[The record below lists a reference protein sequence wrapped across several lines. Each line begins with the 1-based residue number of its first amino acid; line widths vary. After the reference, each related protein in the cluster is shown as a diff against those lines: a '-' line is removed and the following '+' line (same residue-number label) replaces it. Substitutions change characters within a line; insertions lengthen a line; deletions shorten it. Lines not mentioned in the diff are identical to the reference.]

1 MVKQFLTLYTP
12 ERATWTNITE
22 LTDDLR
28 WTEMTA
34 QTAAE
39 FFDSHNVLHRFSREV
54 IEAATRVN
62 YGQVCFA
69 LLTLLTPK
77 KNANHRECLQ
87 NVDEIHAVEGQ
98 VSLAADNAVGVK
110 GGNFQIFQNFLA
122 RSGAKVHLN
131 TTVSEPQPYKD
142 ASPRLNEFHVF
153 LFCLWR
159 RSCLFRRRAITPG
172 Q

>member
-77 KNANHRECLQ
+77 KTLIIGNAYRMLMKYMP
-87 NVDEIHAVEGQ
+87 
-98 VSLAADNAVGVK
+98 SRVK
-110 GGNFQIFQNFLA
+110 CPLP
-122 RSGAKVHLN
+122 R
-131 TTVSEPQPYKD
+131 TTPS
-142 ASPRLNEFHVF
+142 A
-153 LFCLWR
+153 
-159 RSCLFRRRAITPG
+159 
-172 Q
+172 